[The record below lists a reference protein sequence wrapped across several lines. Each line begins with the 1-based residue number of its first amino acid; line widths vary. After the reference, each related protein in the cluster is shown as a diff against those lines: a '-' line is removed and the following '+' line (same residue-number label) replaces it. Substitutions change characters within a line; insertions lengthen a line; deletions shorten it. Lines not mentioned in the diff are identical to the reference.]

1 MKSYRAVSIR
11 EPWATRIADGEETRA
26 FKGMNTSY
34 RGPIV
39 VVSADEPK
47 YARAIATLID
57 VRPLAGEMGAPI
69 RRGFVWLFGGVKR
82 IALYPVKSR
91 SGLFTVLLPEGAL
104 PPDEQTQDVPLT
116 VAPVASPDAATVKMT
131 VAENVNLARSA
142 LGRVAVGMRAIAA
155 DSAAKSEVANFDQV
169 DEALRRIRIGID
181 QLIDGMIKS
190 SALWSQRLSPWAG
203 ETAGPCG
210 PDSSALELDPGRGR
224 RLDVLVVDDE
234 PVLLRGLARMLGAR
248 HDVRTA
254 SSKAEA
260 RARIRERAPDVLVCD
275 YQLEWQSSEDLL
287 AEVRDSL
294 PLVRRVLYSFSRV
307 EVWCSLLERKLV
319 DVAVPKS
326 ASTTQLLD
334 AIG

>member
-11 EPWATRIADGEETRA
+11 EPWASRIADGEETRA

-39 VVSADEPK
+39 VVSAEEPK

-69 RRGFVWLFGGVKR
+69 RRGFVWQFGAVKR
-82 IALYPVKSR
+82 IALYPVKAR
-91 SGLFTVLLPEGAL
+91 SGLFTVWLPEGAL
-104 PPDEQTQDVPLT
+104 PADEQTQDVPLT
-116 VAPVASPDAATVKMT
+116 VAPAALDAASVKMT
-131 VAENVNLARSA
+131 IAENVSLTRSA
-142 LGRVAVGMRAIAA
+142 LGQMALGMRAIAS
-155 DSAAKSEVANFDQV
+155 DSVAKSQVANFEKV
-169 DEALRRIRIGID
+169 DEALGRLQVGLD
-181 QLIDGMIKS
+181 QLIDRMIKS
-190 SALWSQRLSPWAG
+190 SALWSERLSPWAG
-203 ETAGPCG
+203 ESAGPRNPG
-210 PDSSALELDPGRGR
+210 SGGLEPRPGR

-248 HDVRTA
+248 HNVRTA
-254 SSKAEA
+254 SSKSEA

-326 ASTTQLLD
+326 APTIQLLD

>member
-11 EPWATRIADGEETRA
+11 EPWASRIADGEETRA

-47 YARAIATLID
+47 YARAIATLVD
-57 VRPLAGEMGAPI
+57 VRPMSGEKDAPI
-69 RRGFVWLFGGVKR
+69 QRGFVWQFGGVKR
-82 IALYPVKSR
+82 IALYPVKAR
-91 SGLFTVLLPEGAL
+91 SGLFTVSLPEGAL
-104 PPDEQTQDVPLT
+104 PADEQTQDVPLT
-116 VAPVASPDAATVKMT
+116 AEPAVPDGASVRMT

-142 LGRVAVGMRAIAA
+142 LGRVALGMRAIAS
-155 DSAAKSEVANFDQV
+155 DSAAKSEVLNFDQV
-169 DEALRRIRIGID
+169 QEALGRLRTGID

-190 SALWSQRLSPWAG
+190 NALWSERLSPWGG
-203 ETAGPCG
+203 ESHGRSSLSSIALGPEQRR
-210 PDSSALELDPGRGR
+210 SR

-234 PVLLRGLARMLGAR
+234 PVLLRGLARMLSAR

-254 SSKAEA
+254 SSKSEA

-275 YQLEWQSSEDLL
+275 YQLEWQTSEDLL

-326 ASTTQLLD
+326 APTTQLLD